1 MDAAL
6 DSCVS
11 VLFSV
16 RLVRHLRWQRIFR
29 VSVCVLHTAILF
41 GPVPHGLVPLFS
53 PIYYSGVHTTPAT
66 RLFLDV
72 TRHMSRTHAS
82 TRV

>member
-1 MDAAL
+1 MDAAPSGSTSPVAH
-6 DSCVS
+6 DFPRCV
-11 VLFSV
+11 
-16 RLVRHLRWQRIFR
+16 
-29 VSVCVLHTAILF
+29 CMLHTAILF

-53 PIYYSGVHTTPAT
+53 PIYYSGVHTTHAT